1 MFPKSVSRIVS
12 QAAPLLASTVTLQK
26 HVDLLKMD
34 AKKFSELHNFEC
46 RDKNRDEA
54 RRLS

>member
-12 QAAPLLASTVTLQK
+12 QAAPLLASTVTLRK

-34 AKKFSELHNFEC
+34 AKNISELHNFEC